1 MTAITTSAAEAENT
15 GQTPAIDVAGV
26 SFSYAGAPN
35 GRGLVL
41 ENITLRV
48 VSGERLG
55 IIGPNGGGK
64 TTLLKIILGL
74 LPARQGQV
82 SVMGVSPEEARR
94 ARHIGYVAQRNEAEL
109 AFPLSARQVASMGVT
124 LALSP
129 LRRAPDDMK
138 RRVDDALTLVGA
150 TQFADRPIGKLSGGQ
165 VQRVMIARALAC
177 EPRILVLDE
186 PLNGLD
192 PPSQRGF
199 AEMLRHVHKER
210 GITTVIVSHDV
221 RSLAAG
227 CDRIACL
234 NRTLHCHVAPN
245 GLTPAVLAEVFQH
258 DMAAVF
264 GNVHVHAHS
273 GASCSHPSHTHTHAK
288 PDNPT
293 TP

>member
-1 MTAITTSAAEAENT
+1 MTAISTSAAGAASG
-15 GQTPAIDVAGV
+15 GQVPAIDVSGV
-26 SFSYAGAPN
+26 CFSYAGVPN

-74 LPARQGQV
+74 LPVREGQV
-82 SVMGVSPEEARR
+82 SVLGVSPEEARR
-94 ARHIGYVAQRNEAEL
+94 ERLIGYVAQRNEAEL
-109 AFPLSARQVASMGVT
+109 SFPLSARRVASMGVT
-124 LALSP
+124 LSLSP
-129 LRRAPDDMK
+129 FRRGPAEMR
-138 RRVDDALTLVGA
+138 RRVDDALALVGA
-150 TQFADRPIGKLSGGQ
+150 TRFADSPIGKLSGGQ

-234 NRTLHCHVAPN
+234 NRTLHCHVAPD

-273 GASCSHPSHTHTHAK
+273 GASCSDPSHSHAPATTDK
-288 PDNPT
+288 PVT
-293 TP
+293 S